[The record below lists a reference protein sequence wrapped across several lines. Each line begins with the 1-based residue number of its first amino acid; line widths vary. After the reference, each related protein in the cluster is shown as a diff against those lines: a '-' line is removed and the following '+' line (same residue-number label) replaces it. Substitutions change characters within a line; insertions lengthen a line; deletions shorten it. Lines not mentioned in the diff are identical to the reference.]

1 MRPMLLALSL
11 LLFVSCASGTAGGRP
26 APSPEPRPKEKSAP
40 QKIQAR
46 DIHEV
51 KAAIS
56 RNLTSAEKARIG
68 FSAHPDE
75 TSRKIAEKLETLFTG
90 SVSLELAGLDGLTP
104 EETLAQLDPRNIP
117 SMAYINYKRDG
128 DLAVSLYATDG
139 TMARDLFF
147 DYKYSDI
154 SPALSAR
161 MERVA
166 SLPFRAEHA
175 ACDDEG
181 NMYLRNGQ
189 ATVILSPGA
198 GKELFRGTSPCGR
211 PSFFEA
217 DGTVSLFCA
226 ETGTAI
232 IFTRTGDTFRE
243 EAEPSLPLPSRASRF
258 LFAGRDENGG
268 LSLFNKMEEP
278 LGQFDKLTV
287 FSSSGVTV
295 FAAISPAGDIW
306 GLRGDLV
313 TVIPE
318 TLKGPYASIAPA
330 PDVLYALRR
339 DGAVEKI
346 SLSAKFEW
354 KVAVLDTGMEKKA
367 SAIACS
373 PGRLLLF
380 CPEEGG
386 TTIYSITDD
395 TLHPGGE

>member
-11 LLFVSCASGTAGGRP
+11 LLLVSCASGTAGGRP
-26 APSPEPRPKEKSAP
+26 APAPEPKPKEKSAP

-75 TSRKIAEKLETLFTG
+75 TSRKIAETLGALFAG

-198 GKELFRGTSPCGR
+198 GKELFRELPRAAAPRSSKRTGR
-211 PSFFEA
+211 SRFSAPKPGQPSFSR
-217 DGTVSLFCA
+217 G
-226 ETGTAI
+226 
-232 IFTRTGDTFRE
+232 RE
-243 EAEPSLPLPSRASRF
+243 IPSERKRSRRCPF
-258 LFAGRDENGG
+258 PQGHRG
-268 LSLFNKMEEP
+268 
-278 LGQFDKLTV
+278 
-287 FSSSGVTV
+287 SS
-295 FAAISPAGDIW
+295 SPAGTRTAAYRSSTRW
-306 GLRGDLV
+306 KNPSGSSTSLPFSAVRG
-313 TVIPE
+313 
-318 TLKGPYASIAPA
+318 
-330 PDVLYALRR
+330 
-339 DGAVEKI
+339 
-346 SLSAKFEW
+346 
-354 KVAVLDTGMEKKA
+354 
-367 SAIACS
+367 
-373 PGRLLLF
+373 
-380 CPEEGG
+380 
-386 TTIYSITDD
+386 
-395 TLHPGGE
+395 